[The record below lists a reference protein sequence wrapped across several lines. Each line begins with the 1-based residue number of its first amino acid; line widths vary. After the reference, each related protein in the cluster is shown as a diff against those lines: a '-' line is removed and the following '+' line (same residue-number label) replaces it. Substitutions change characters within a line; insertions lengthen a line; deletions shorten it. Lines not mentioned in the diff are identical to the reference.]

1 MRCDEFLRHYY
12 DLRDGRLDDRRL
24 LKQLDRHL
32 ARCARCAHY
41 HASLNRGLEVLKD
54 TDEIHPSPG
63 FRTRLEDRIR
73 QEVSIGDPLVPT
85 NLGIAAAL
93 LLAAAVGLVFYEGLA
108 ATPGNAPAAVL
119 AIADSDV
126 PPAAPPT
133 FAAAPLAPRS
143 VDFTLPAFGDTALQ
157 FSSSSS
163 PLGTWVSLGR

>member
-32 ARCARCAHY
+32 ARCRRCARY
-41 HASLNRGLEVLKD
+41 HASLRRGLEVLQE
-54 TDEIHPSPG
+54 TEEIDPSPS
-63 FRTRLEDRIR
+63 FRIRLEHRLR
-73 QEVSIGDPLVPT
+73 QEASIGDPLVPT

-108 ATPGNAPAAVL
+108 ATPGTAPAAVA
-119 AIADSDV
+119 AIADSDAR
-126 PPAAPPT
+126 PAASPT

-143 VDFTLPAFGDTALQ
+143 VDFTLPAFGDTAVQ